1 MTFRANRYSSDYPGL
16 RGTGLDDMN
25 VIYGPEGFSS
35 ISGGQSGVQATMGT
49 SFVEE
54 NERMP
59 SVGKRNQNDAG
70 EEGKIHSRM
79 DQLGY

>member
-1 MTFRANRYSSDYPGL
+1 
-16 RGTGLDDMN
+16 MN

-35 ISGGQSGVQATMGT
+35 IPGGQSGVQATLGT
-49 SFVEE
+49 SFIEE

>member
-1 MTFRANRYSSDYPGL
+1 MAFRACRYSHDYPGL
-16 RGTGLDDMN
+16 RGTGLDNMN
-25 VIYGPEGFSS
+25 VINAPEGFSS
-35 ISGGQSGVQATMGT
+35 LPGVQSSVQGAPGT
-49 SFVEE
+49 SFIEE

-70 EEGKIHSRM
+70 EEGKIRSRI

>member
-1 MTFRANRYSSDYPGL
+1 MTFRAYRYSPDYPGL

-25 VIYGPEGFSS
+25 VINAPEGFSS
-35 ISGGQSGVQATMGT
+35 LPGAQSSVQGAPGT
-49 SFVEE
+49 SFIEE

-59 SVGKRNQNDAG
+59 SIGKRNQKDAG
-70 EEGKIHSRM
+70 EEGKIRSRI